1 MIAWI
6 TDNPWW
12 TTAIVVA
19 AAFLVFN
26 FWFWCACRLGARA
39 DQHAEE
45 WMAKQRRPEDEFPHL
60 GI

>member
-19 AAFLVFN
+19 AASLLLN
-26 FWFWCACRLGARA
+26 FWFWCAVRLGAEA
-39 DQHAEE
+39 DRQSEE
-45 WMAKQRRPEDEFPHL
+45 WHAQRRPEDEFPHL
-60 GI
+60 GV